1 MRRTLRRSCDAC
13 ARSKLSCDLRTP
25 RCSRCL
31 KRKASCVYANE
42 PLTSSPLETTY
53 SYNANVVQR
62 ESPTS
67 PILWFDPGTQAF
79 DPFDAHPMTRLPRAR
94 VQQLII
100 HFLSNIAFQYYPL
113 DLKPTSN
120 PFVVSWWPLAL
131 QDPALFHVS
140 LQTASLDVELRAQ
153 KGFENSE
160 VLMADS
166 ISLVR
171 RRVNEPL
178 LASQDETMDSVVT
191 LAAIEFGKGN
201 TTVGSMHIDGVKE
214 MVRLR
219 GGIHLLK
226 VTNPLT
232 ARMVSWVSL
241 ILTQTPQFNV
251 QDDVHLGDGI
261 APIPQWF
268 EPQTTSRDQFPSG
281 FLDLELDPDISDV
294 FLRLH
299 HLSHLSHEDK
309 LSTTDLHDLTCYV
322 LHKLLAWS
330 PDKSQP
336 GSLSLVSTSQC
347 IRYAIALYMLAIH
360 GPTYFSHAH
369 LQSSLVMELKSN
381 IGSLISISAIT
392 HGPLA
397 LWVFTVG
404 VVASQDALTSAWFT
418 AKAMPVARDLELH
431 SWDDFSQCIKG
442 VLWYKTQRGEEQFR
456 QRWEEALST
465 K

>member
-25 RCSRCL
+25 QCSRCL
-31 KRKASCVYANE
+31 KRKTSCVYANE
-42 PLTSSPLETTY
+42 PLTLSPPETTNSHNEGVVQKESLSSP
-53 SYNANVVQR
+53 V
-62 ESPTS
+62 
-67 PILWFDPGTQAF
+67 LWIDPGSQAF
-79 DPFDAHPMTRLPRAR
+79 DPFDAYPTTRLPRAR
-94 VQQLII
+94 VQQLIL

-171 RRVNEPL
+171 QRVNDPL

-201 TTVGSMHIDGVKE
+201 TTAGNMHVDGVKE

-219 GGIHLLK
+219 GGIRLLK
-226 VTNPLT
+226 ITSPLT

-241 ILTQTPQFNV
+241 ILKQTPQFKV
-251 QDDVHLGDGI
+251 QDDIGLGDGI
-261 APIPQWF
+261 APIPQWL
-268 EPQTTSRDQFPSG
+268 EPQATSRDQLPPGLLNF
-281 FLDLELDPDISDV
+281 ELDPSINEV

-299 HLSHLSHEDK
+299 HLFHVPREHK
-309 LSTTDLHDLTCYV
+309 LSTTDLHDLTCYL

-336 GSLSLVSTSQC
+336 GHSSLISASQC
-347 IRYAIALYMLAIH
+347 IRYAIALYMLIIH
-360 GPTYFSHAH
+360 GPTYFSHMH
-369 LQSSLVMELKSN
+369 LQSSLVTELKRN
-381 IGSLISISAIT
+381 IESLLPASAIAN
-392 HGPLA
+392 GPLA
-397 LWVFTVG
+397 LWILTVG
-404 VVASQDALTSAWFT
+404 MVASQDALTRAWFT
-418 AKAMPVARDLELH
+418 AKAMSVARDMELH
-431 SWDDFSQCIKG
+431 SWDEFSQCIKS
-442 VLWYKTQRGEEQFR
+442 VLWYKTQRVEEQFR
-456 QRWEEALST
+456 QRWEEAFSVI
-465 K
+465 